1 MWCSENVIKI
11 SPCGQGTRAHD
22 WQRSRSSV
30 FNIRRE
36 LCAPCERTN
45 RTDYI
50 AALRTLACFGVHAY
64 WFWCSLSVT
73 PITESPKKKNATAGD
88 AMAEWHCWTFP
99 VTS

>member
-1 MWCSENVIKI
+1 M
-11 SPCGQGTRAHD
+11 
-22 WQRSRSSV
+22 

-36 LCAPCERTN
+36 LCAPSGRTN

-73 PITESPKKKNATAGD
+73 PITESPKKKNATA
-88 AMAEWHCWTFP
+88 
-99 VTS
+99 

>member
-1 MWCSENVIKI
+1 
-11 SPCGQGTRAHD
+11 
-22 WQRSRSSV
+22 V

-36 LCAPCERTN
+36 LCAPCGRTN

>member
-1 MWCSENVIKI
+1 M
-11 SPCGQGTRAHD
+11 
-22 WQRSRSSV
+22 

-36 LCAPCERTN
+36 LCAPCGRTN

>member
-1 MWCSENVIKI
+1 M
-11 SPCGQGTRAHD
+11 
-22 WQRSRSSV
+22 

>member
-1 MWCSENVIKI
+1 
-11 SPCGQGTRAHD
+11 
-22 WQRSRSSV
+22 V

-36 LCAPCERTN
+36 LCAPSGRTN

-73 PITESPKKKNATAGD
+73 PITESPKKKNATA
-88 AMAEWHCWTFP
+88 
-99 VTS
+99 